1 MWKIIN
7 KKLTPIQLL
16 SLGYLVICLVG
27 GLLLSLPVSSEKGT
41 YQNFIDALFNATSAL
56 STTGLVVCDVSGYYN
71 WLGELTILTLIQV
84 GGLGYMIFV
93 LLIMISVK
101 DRLSFQNIK
110 ILRDSFSKPEK
121 INNLKFAKI
130 VLIFTIIIEGVGAL
144 LLFFFFRERF
154 TSSQSIYLSVFH
166 SISAFCTA
174 GFSTFSDSF
183 IGYKDHISVNIIIN
197 ILCILG
203 AAGFFVLYDYYSLLK
218 RKFTRTNGFILSL
231 HSKIV
236 TFATVSLT
244 TLGIILVFLFDLFRF
259 SDNIFTQILYSTF
272 QVISGLSTTGFNSV
286 NIKAMS
292 EASIFILILLMFI
305 GASPGSTGGGIKT
318 TSFSILFKF
327 CISVLMG
334 KTEVVIF
341 KRRINQL
348 LINKVT
354 AIVFG
359 SLLLVIL
366 SALILMFFE
375 QTEFLPVC
383 FEVVSAFG
391 TVGLSTGITAN
402 LTPVSKIVLTA
413 LMLIG
418 RIGTLAFGIS
428 ILNKKQLN
436 SMKYP
441 IEDIIIS

>member
-1 MWKIIN
+1 M
-7 KKLTPIQLL
+7 
-16 SLGYLVICLVG
+16 
-27 GLLLSLPVSSEKGT
+27 SLPISSEKGT
-41 YQNFIDALFNATSAL
+41 YQNYIDALFNATSAL
-56 STTGLVVCDVSGYYN
+56 STTGLAVCDVSNYYN
-71 WLGELTILTLIQV
+71 WLGELTILTLIQI

-93 LLIMISVK
+93 LLIMISIK

-121 INNLKFAKI
+121 ISNLKFAKI
-130 VLIFTIIIEGVGAL
+130 VLIFTIIIEGIGAI
-144 LLFFFFRERF
+144 LLFFFFREKF
-154 TSSQSIYLSVFH
+154 TPSQSIYLSIFH

-174 GFSTFSDSF
+174 GFSTFSDNF

-203 AAGFFVLYDYYSLLK
+203 AAGFFVLYDYYALLK

-231 HSKIV
+231 HTKIV
-236 TFATVSLT
+236 TFATILLT
-244 TLGIILVFLFDLFRF
+244 ISGSILVFVFDLFRF

-286 NIKAMS
+286 NIKDMS
-292 EASIFILILLMFI
+292 EASIFVLILLMFI

-318 TSFSILFKF
+318 TSFSVLFKF

-334 KTEVVIF
+334 KTDVVIF

-348 LINKVT
+348 LINKVL
-354 AIVFG
+354 AIFFG
-359 SLLLVIL
+359 SLLLVIV

-375 QTEFLPVC
+375 KIRFLPIF

-402 LTPVSKIVLTA
+402 LTPASKIVLTA

-428 ILNKKQLN
+428 ILNKKRLN
-436 SMKYP
+436 TFKYP
-441 IEDIIIS
+441 TEDIIIS